1 MHCLIL
7 FVLYLQMLLVLT
19 MLQLENDLNFLGL
32 LIMQN
37 TLKPET
43 APVIA
48 QLQVAQIRCVMV
60 TG

>member
-1 MHCLIL
+1 
-7 FVLYLQMLLVLT
+7 
-19 MLQLENDLNFLGL
+19 MLQLEKDLEFLGL

-43 APVIA
+43 TPVIA